1 MWPFRAFT
9 NSIFLFV
16 TFKFKKLKFRKGSG
30 IYQQVH
36 LKVLLFFLLLFFF
49 VLIFT
54 SKFCS
59 SFSWR
64 GPPTIC
70 PFLGIRRHVTFPFY
84 FITYIYMLISGKV
97 DPLRWRKVSL
107 VKNNGTKFDTYL
119 YSDESCRC
127 ISMQPSL
134 LCPKQSRIVELEES
148 GQLYMNV
155 SKIIYF

>member
-36 LKVLLFFLLLFFF
+36 LKVLLFFYFFF
-49 VLIFT
+49 
-54 SKFCS
+54 FCTRIYE

-97 DPLRWRKVSL
+97 DPLRWRMVSL
-107 VKNNGTKFDTYL
+107 VKNNETKFDTYL

-155 SKIIYF
+155 PKIINF